1 MKRCY
6 ATAKQQ
12 LMSFNFLFKATVVEQ
27 LFCALGDTHEL
38 RPVDDPEPLTTIDD
52 DDDVMSLP
60 ICGSNRNVFQ
70 GIMADGSACA
80 SSGLTMM
87 TPVLAAARAIKK
99 IRTVHVEDNP
109 FVRVIE
115 NVTSYQI
122 LVWLKPCF
130 LFLLLALLLRRS
142 GRFIK
147 IRSGF
152 F

>member
-1 MKRCY
+1 MQ
-6 ATAKQQ
+6 TAKQQ
-12 LMSFNFLFKATVVEQ
+12 LTSFDFLFEATLVEQ
-27 LFCALGDTHEL
+27 PFCALGDTHEL
-38 RPVDDPEPLTTIDD
+38 RPVDDLEAPTTIDD
-52 DDDVMSLP
+52 DVMNLP
-60 ICGSNRNVFQ
+60 ICGSIRNVFQ
-70 GIMADGSACA
+70 GIMPDDSACA
-80 SSGLTMM
+80 NSGLTMIM
-87 TPVLAAARAIKK
+87 PVLAAARAIRK
-99 IRTVHVEDNP
+99 IRIVHVEDNT

-122 LVWLKPCF
+122 LVWLESCF